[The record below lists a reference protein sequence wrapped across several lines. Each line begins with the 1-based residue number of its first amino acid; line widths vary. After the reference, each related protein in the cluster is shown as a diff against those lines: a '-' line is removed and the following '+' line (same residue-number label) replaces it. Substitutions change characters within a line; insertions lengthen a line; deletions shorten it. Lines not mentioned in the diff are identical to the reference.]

1 MTVYLVVLLS
11 VLNSIGQRGSRV
23 AVSLYA
29 LGLGGGPFTVGLLA
43 AMFAAFP
50 LLLAVHAGRISDRVG
65 VRYPILLGTATM
77 ACGLAL
83 PALAGGLPAL
93 FLCPALIGL
102 GHIFFHVSIH
112 NLVGSLGA
120 AEDRTR
126 NFATF
131 ALGGS
136 IAAFA
141 GPSLAG
147 FGIEIAGYRPTFAM
161 LAVIALMPALI
172 VLLHKALIPAHSR
185 REDEA
190 AKSALDLLANAALR
204 RTLIMSGVT
213 LTGIELFSFYLPIYG
228 REISLSPSSIGMILS
243 SYALAG
249 FIVRAFMHRLANR
262 FTEGGVVRGSVFL
275 AALAYVPVPALTH
288 RALLA
293 FAAFALGLALRSA
306 LAGPSSA
313 HGRGGAGRPRGAGD
327 ASFGAG
333 DRLASP
339 RDPPRAD
346 GRVLRA
352 SRGLA
357 LVRPQRGERAALLL
371 SRLEVRR
378 HGSMRRDPVR
388 AGQPEALLADEAQVL
403 SAGGA
408 RRGAVDVHGA
418 AGAPA
423 GAPRARVGRGPGQ
436 PPP

>member
-11 VLNSIGQRGSRV
+11 VLNSIGQRGSKV

-29 LGLGGGPFTVGLLA
+29 LELGGGSFTVGLLA

-147 FGIEIAGYRPTFAM
+147 FGIEIAGYRATFAM
-161 LAVIALMPALI
+161 LAAIALVPALI
-172 VLLHKALIPAHSR
+172 VLLHKALIPAHAR
-185 REDEA
+185 HEEET

-228 REISLSPSSIGMILS
+228 REIRLSPSSIGMILS

-249 FIVRAFMHRLANR
+249 FIVRAFMHRLAKR
-262 FTEGGVVRGSVFL
+262 FTEAGVLSGSLLL
-275 AALAYVPVPALTH
+275 AALAYVAVPALTEG
-288 RALLA
+288 ALLA
-293 FAAFALGLALRSA
+293 FAAFALGLALGSAQPLTIILTYNHAPKGRSGEA
-306 LAGPSSA
+306 LGMRLMANKVTQIAVPLVFGGLGALGAVPVFLSTGVFLLAG
-313 HGRGGAGRPRGAGD
+313 G
-327 ASFGAG
+327 
-333 DRLASP
+333 
-339 RDPPRAD
+339 
-346 GRVLRA
+346 
-352 SRGLA
+352 
-357 LVRPQRGERAALLL
+357 
-371 SRLEVRR
+371 
-378 HGSMRRDPVR
+378 
-388 AGQPEALLADEAQVL
+388 VL
-403 SAGGA
+403 SLRELRNQA
-408 RRGAVDVHGA
+408 
-418 AGAPA
+418 
-423 GAPRARVGRGPGQ
+423 
-436 PPP
+436 

>member
-11 VLNSIGQRGSRV
+11 VLNSIGQRGSKV

-29 LGLGGGPFTVGLLA
+29 LELGGGSFTVGLLA

-147 FGIEIAGYRPTFAM
+147 FGIEIAGYRATFAM
-161 LAVIALMPALI
+161 LAAIALMPALI
-172 VLLHKALIPAHSR
+172 VLLHKALIPAHAR
-185 REDEA
+185 HEEET

-204 RTLIMSGVT
+204 RTLILTYNHAPKGRSGEALGMRLMANKVT
-213 LTGIELFSFYLPIYG
+213 QIAVPLVFGGLGALGAVPVFLSTGVFL
-228 REISLSPSSIGMILS
+228 
-243 SYALAG
+243 LAG
-249 FIVRAFMHRLANR
+249 
-262 FTEGGVVRGSVFL
+262 G
-275 AALAYVPVPALTH
+275 
-288 RALLA
+288 
-293 FAAFALGLALRSA
+293 
-306 LAGPSSA
+306 
-313 HGRGGAGRPRGAGD
+313 
-327 ASFGAG
+327 
-333 DRLASP
+333 
-339 RDPPRAD
+339 
-346 GRVLRA
+346 
-352 SRGLA
+352 
-357 LVRPQRGERAALLL
+357 
-371 SRLEVRR
+371 
-378 HGSMRRDPVR
+378 
-388 AGQPEALLADEAQVL
+388 VL
-403 SAGGA
+403 SLRELRNQA
-408 RRGAVDVHGA
+408 
-418 AGAPA
+418 
-423 GAPRARVGRGPGQ
+423 
-436 PPP
+436 

>member
-11 VLNSIGQRGSRV
+11 VLNSIGQRGSKV

-29 LGLGGGPFTVGLLA
+29 LELGGGSFTVGLLA

-131 ALGGS
+131 A
-136 IAAFA
+136 FA
-141 GPSLAG
+141 GSSLAG
-147 FGIEIAGYRPTFAM
+147 FGIEIAGYRATFAM
-161 LAVIALMPALI
+161 LAVIGLVPALI
-172 VLLHKALIPAHSR
+172 VLLHKALIPAHAR
-185 REDEA
+185 HEEET

-213 LTGIELFSFYLPIYG
+213 LTGVELFSFYLPIYG
-228 REISLSPSSIGMILS
+228 REIRLSPSSTGMILS

-249 FIVRAFMHRLANR
+249 FIVRAFMHRLAKR
-262 FTEGGVVRGSVFL
+262 FTEAGVLTGSLFL
-275 AALAYVPVPALTH
+275 AALAYVAVPALTDG
-288 RALLA
+288 AFLA
-293 FAAFALGLALRSA
+293 CAAFALGLALGSAQPLTIILTYNHAPKGRSGEA
-306 LAGPSSA
+306 LGMRLMANKVTQIAVPLVFGGLGALGAGPVFLSTGVFLLAG
-313 HGRGGAGRPRGAGD
+313 G
-327 ASFGAG
+327 
-333 DRLASP
+333 
-339 RDPPRAD
+339 
-346 GRVLRA
+346 
-352 SRGLA
+352 
-357 LVRPQRGERAALLL
+357 
-371 SRLEVRR
+371 
-378 HGSMRRDPVR
+378 
-388 AGQPEALLADEAQVL
+388 VL
-403 SAGGA
+403 SLRELRNQA
-408 RRGAVDVHGA
+408 
-418 AGAPA
+418 
-423 GAPRARVGRGPGQ
+423 
-436 PPP
+436 